1 MHAPLYNKEVFIV
14 KKEKKLKCLADS
26 KGTYNMCQCIFDY
39 DRDISYYYYIVDY
52 SEKLFIGACEEDF
65 LINGFR
71 IHKVSY
77 LDKIKIR
84 NDITTAINE
93 KNRILDGIDNPD
105 IELSSWKETLQS
117 LKGLKHFVIIQNEM
131 EAKGKQFFYLGR
143 INKIKKSKVIFT
155 HYDVNGSIK
164 DNIEIPFDE
173 ITSITFGDRYS
184 KTWEEYISKSFR
196 FTYDTD

>member
-1 MHAPLYNKEVFIV
+1 MVFIL
-14 KKEKKLKCLADS
+14 KKEKKVKCLGDS
-26 KGTYNMCQCIFDY
+26 NGIYNLCQCVFDY
-39 DRDISYYYYIVDY
+39 DRNFSNYYYIIDY

-71 IHKVSY
+71 IHKVSE

-84 NDITTAINE
+84 DNISTAINE
-93 KNRILDGIDNPD
+93 KNRILDGIDIPD
-105 IELSSWKETLQS
+105 IDLSSWKETLKS
-117 LKGLKHFVIIQNEM
+117 LKKLKHFVIIQNEK
-131 EAKGKQFFYLGR
+131 EAKGKQFFCLGR
-143 INKIKKSKVIFT
+143 IKKIKKSKVIFT
-155 HYDVNGSIK
+155 HYDVNGSIQ

-184 KTWEEYISKSFR
+184 RTWEEYISKSFR